1 PGQGFLAEAQRL
13 IQARADVV
21 NGVHGPWVVDVIG
34 GYQGCVESPRPLA
47 EPAGPTLDVVM
58 SILAAGLTRSKG
70 SRAADVQAHL
80 GWAHWLNHH
89 IAEREFGPA
98 AEQNLRAA
106 LATDPSNVY
115 ANAMLGNW
123 MLQNNENFAEAV
135 EHLHTAVASGKV
147 RPWVRL
153 MQLGGL
159 SSCDHAGAR
168 AELVRAANAMRK
180 GGESL
185 SPDEKHRVFDICCN
199 VTVTE
204 PGELAESLAA
214 VAPKDAWETWLWLE
228 NAGSEASSD
237 SLQGL
242 NHDFIQANLLE
253 ISGHAPQALAQY
265 RLVQQKLRS
274 YPNAALNDVVD
285 AAVHRLSRPG
295 SGGE

>member
-1 PGQGFLAEAQRL
+1 
-13 IQARADVV
+13 
-21 NGVHGPWVVDVIG
+21 
-34 GYQGCVESPRPLA
+34 
-47 EPAGPTLDVVM
+47 
-58 SILAAGLTRSKG
+58 
-70 SRAADVQAHL
+70 
-80 GWAHWLNHH
+80 
-89 IAEREFGPA
+89 
-98 AEQNLRAA
+98 
-106 LATDPSNVY
+106 
-115 ANAMLGNW
+115 

-214 VAPKDAWETWLWLE
+214 VPLRMRGKPGCGWRMP
-228 NAGSEASSD
+228 G
-237 SLQGL
+237 
-242 NHDFIQANLLE
+242 
-253 ISGHAPQALAQY
+253 
-265 RLVQQKLRS
+265 VKLRRIRCR
-274 YPNAALNDVVD
+274 V
-285 AAVHRLSRPG
+285 
-295 SGGE
+295 